1 MPIDTNQILG
11 AVLNYAFRVLLAIGV
26 LFLGRYLARRTKYL
40 TAHVLE
46 QPQVKERMTPTLER
60 LILQTVFYAII
71 VSAVVIALSLVGV
84 PVVLIAGATTTLL
97 IVVAVALRESLANL
111 AATIIFYVFQ
121 PFKPG
126 EVIET
131 MGRVGT
137 VEEIQLFN
145 TILRLF
151 DQRMVSL
158 PNNQIQESGV
168 TNFTR
173 NGVVRADV
181 RLTIAYSADLE
192 RVRVMVNEILA
203 GDARVLHRPRHD
215 ILFLETGQ
223 DGVLMEVRAFAT
235 TGDFFKLASDLRQRI
250 TARFKQE
257 GIEIAPARQAVEL
270 ISMPVGEERVRT
282 KRGGEEQ

>member
-1 MPIDTNQILG
+1 MPIDFNQIVS
-11 AVLNYAFRVLLAIGV
+11 AVLGYALRVLLAAGV
-26 LFLGRYLARRTKYL
+26 LFLGRYLARQVKYIVTHL
-40 TAHVLE
+40 LA

-60 LILQTVFYAII
+60 LILQTTFYSII
-71 VSAVVIALSLVGV
+71 VTAAVLAMSLVGI
-84 PVVLIAGATTTLL
+84 PVVLIASVTTTML
-97 IVVAVALRESLANL
+97 IVIAVALRESLANL

-131 MGRVGT
+131 MGRTGT

-145 TILRLF
+145 TIMRLF

-158 PNNQIQESGV
+158 PNNQVQESGV

-181 RLTIAYSADLE
+181 RIIIAYKADLE
-192 RVRVMVNEILA
+192 RVRAIVEEIMA
-203 GDARVLHRPRHD
+203 GDSRILDRPRRD

-223 DGVLMEVRAFAT
+223 DGILMEVRAFAS
-235 TGDFFKLASDLRQRI
+235 TGDFFKLASDLRERI
-250 TARFKQE
+250 TARFKAE
-257 GIEIAPARQAVEL
+257 GIEIAPARQSIEL
-270 ISMPVGEERVRT
+270 IDAKQFEQANGDEAI
-282 KRGGEEQ
+282 RG